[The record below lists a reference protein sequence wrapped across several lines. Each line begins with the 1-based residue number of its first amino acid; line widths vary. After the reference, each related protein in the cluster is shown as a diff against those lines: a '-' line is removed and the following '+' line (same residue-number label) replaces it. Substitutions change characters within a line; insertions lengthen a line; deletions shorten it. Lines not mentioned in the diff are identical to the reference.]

1 MRFTLGRDGSSA
13 EQRMSEQNDLD
24 QFLQATARGDREA
37 FARLYELTAPRL
49 LAAGMHMLKRRE
61 VAEDVLQDLFV
72 KVWHRASEYHA
83 ERGSVMTWLYSV
95 QRYLALDRL
104 RAQRPMQ
111 AIDEELSETLAFEG
125 PDPAALAAGS
135 EMAMRVH
142 GCLQQLTD
150 TQRRTVT
157 LAFFEGLTHTEL
169 TQRLQQP
176 LGTVKSWIRRGLMSL
191 QRCLER

>member
-1 MRFTLGRDGSSA
+1 
-13 EQRMSEQNDLD
+13 MSEQNDLSEL
-24 QFLQATARGDREA
+24 LQATARSDRDA
-37 FARLYELTAPRL
+37 FARLYQLTAPRL

-72 KVWHRASEYHA
+72 KVWYRASEYHA

-104 RAQRPMQ
+104 RAQRPTQ
-111 AIDEELSETLAFEG
+111 VIDEALSETLAFEG

-135 EMAMRVH
+135 DMAMRVH
-142 GCLQQLTD
+142 GCLEQLTD

-169 TQRLQQP
+169 TQRLEQP

-191 QRCLER
+191 QRCLEQ

>member
-1 MRFTLGRDGSSA
+1 
-13 EQRMSEQNDLD
+13 MSEQNDLS
-24 QFLQATARGDREA
+24 QLLQATARSDRDA

-49 LAAGMHMLKRRE
+49 LAASMHMLKSRE

-72 KVWHRASEYHA
+72 KVWYRASEYHA

-104 RAQRPMQ
+104 RAQRPTQ
-111 AIDEELSETLAFEG
+111 VIDEALSETLAFEG

-135 EMAMRVH
+135 DMAMRVH
-142 GCLQQLTD
+142 GCLEQLTD

-191 QRCLER
+191 QRCLEQ